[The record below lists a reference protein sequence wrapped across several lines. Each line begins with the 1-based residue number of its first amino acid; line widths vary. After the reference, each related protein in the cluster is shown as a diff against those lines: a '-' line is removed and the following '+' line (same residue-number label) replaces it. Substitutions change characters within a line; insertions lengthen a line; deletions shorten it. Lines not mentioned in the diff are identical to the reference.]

1 MRLVLSKKLS
11 EVAGRILGMTPEE
24 FQHHTQQT
32 IAAGWDCLRALSP
45 DQTAEAVAL
54 FEAITSAEAQLA
66 GLRLALLHE
75 ARHLDSPVVL
85 DAVRTSTRTNQA
97 HTTGMIKLSAELS
110 DRFPIIQA
118 ALCDGYISIEQAHA
132 ICSGLAKLPAQY
144 SKADLET
151 CQQQCLQHIHE
162 LGPKELRQLAARM
175 AELIDP
181 EGAEAEEAKRMERE
195 ERKAHA
201 GRFLRLRPDFH
212 GSMTITGK
220 LPLADGSLLAAQIDA
235 LMPSLASYRETA
247 ETPTPDMRRAD
258 ALVRLAGIAAN
269 SGDLPAQGGDRPQVQ
284 VTMSLDGLT
293 SMLGRAE
300 VLNNGQPV
308 SPSVARRLCCDADL
322 IPVVLGGDSQPLD
335 VGRTRRLFTKP
346 QRQLLTLRDQGC
358 AFPSCDASPAAC
370 QGHHIIPWIDGGPT
384 DLNHAVLVCPYH
396 HRVVEPDHSLSPEQ
410 QWEVHLD
417 PNTMLPWFTP
427 PRHIDPQRR
436 PRQHRRYRL
445 RHIDLT
451 PNTKAPS
458 CPESQAPS
466 CPDPEGSLCPDLEQ
480 SPCPVPEPTAAAGAG
495 FPLWQL
501 PPTDDSPWRVYRS
514 PDPDPREGI
523 WRVLEQARAT
533 RDAKPA
539 VPNPWH
545 PDD

>member
-1 MRLVLSKKLS
+1 
-11 EVAGRILGMTPEE
+11 MTPEE
-24 FQHHTQQT
+24 FQHHTQQA
-32 IAAGWDCLRALSP
+32 IAAGWDCLRALAP
-45 DQTAEAVAL
+45 DQTADAVAL
-54 FEAITSAEAQLA
+54 FEAIASAEAQLA

-97 HTTGMIKLSAELS
+97 HATASIKLSTELA

-118 ALCDGYISIEQAHA
+118 ALRDGYISIEQAHA

-195 ERKAHA
+195 EKKAHA

-220 LPLADGSLLAAQIDA
+220 LPLADGSLLAPQIEA
-235 LMPSLASYRETA
+235 LMPSLTSYRETG

-258 ALVRLAGIAAN
+258 ALVRLAAIAAN

-284 VTMSLDGLT
+284 ITMNFDDLQRR
-293 SMLGRAE
+293 LGRAE

-427 PRHIDPQRR
+427 PRHIDPYRR

-445 RHIDLT
+445 RQIDLT
-451 PNTKAPS
+451 PNTGAPS
-458 CPESQAPS
+458 CPESQAPP
-466 CPDPEGSLCPDLEQ
+466 CPEPQAPLCPEPEGSLCPDLEQ
-480 SPCPVPEPTAAAGAG
+480 SPCPVPEPTAAETG

-501 PPTDDSPWRVYRS
+501 PSTDDSPWQLPPTDDPPWQAHRS

-523 WRVLEQARAT
+523 WRVLEQARIA
-533 RDAKPA
+533 RDAKPKT
-539 VPNPWH
+539 PNPWH